1 MHWID
6 ENYWQLKIFCRHLQ
20 KILQKPTMQLLYLW
34 QLMTKKHLIYVLSS
48 MVGNSA
54 KCLSFLKQ
62 LNLIPEKTQRVIGT
76 LPK

>member
-1 MHWID
+1 
-6 ENYWQLKIFCRHLQ
+6 
-20 KILQKPTMQLLYLW
+20 MQLLYLW